1 MLAKR
6 PHTAHYA
13 LVLLLLAAG
22 ALAGCTFTGA
32 EKTEAGPPDA
42 LDEPVGDVASSEA
55 ADWEAAWLEFWD
67 GCNLAE
73 KPQHQGFQLID
84 LEFDGVPE
92 LIVWFAGGPAN
103 MYSELYRLDEGGA
116 ELVGGYSANLIKG
129 ETGVGDLWPEPTYL
143 LVRSRD
149 DGAYFWCVSSLS
161 ASEQGSRGAW
171 VLFQGGRPVELA
183 AFEDGP
189 GEDAGRQAAWEQ
201 FDAAYEL
208 VSWNSSA
215 STLSLFDGD
224 DISRDGLEGL
234 LEAWTEAGA
243 VGA

>member
-1 MLAKR
+1 M
-6 PHTAHYA
+6 
-13 LVLLLLAAG
+13 
-22 ALAGCTFTGA
+22 
-32 EKTEAGPPDA
+32 
-42 LDEPVGDVASSEA
+42 
-55 ADWEAAWLEFWD
+55 
-67 GCNLAE
+67 
-73 KPQHQGFQLID
+73 
-84 LEFDGVPE
+84 
-92 LIVWFAGGPAN
+92 
-103 MYSELYRLDEGGA
+103 
-116 ELVGGYSANLIKG
+116 
-129 ETGVGDLWPEPTYL
+129 
-143 LVRSRD
+143 
-149 DGAYFWCVSSLS
+149 SSLS

-234 LEAWTEAGA
+234 LEAWTEAGSWRLTSGPA
-243 VGA
+243 RIMIDLQFNTGELGIPG